1 MKIIQILPEMNA
13 GGVERGT
20 LEVAEALVRNGHESM
35 VVSNGG
41 RLVEALENAGS
52 VHVPMP
58 VHRKSLASLAEVP
71 RLRALF
77 LRERPDLIHLR
88 SRLPA
93 WLAYLAWKSID
104 PARRPRLVTTVH
116 GFYSVNAYSAVM
128 TRGEAV
134 IAVSESVRE
143 YILRHY
149 PKADPAKITV
159 IHRGVDPAQYPLGF
173 QPSPDWLAAWRAAH
187 PELEGRLPLLM
198 PGRLTRWKG
207 QEDFIRLIACLIA
220 AGRPVHGL
228 IAGEPHPKK
237 LAFLDELKQL
247 ATTLGVSKHLTFLGH
262 RSDLREVMA
271 VSSLVF
277 SLSTDPEAF
286 GRVSLEAMALGK
298 PVVAYDHGGVA
309 EQLKV
314 IFPQGLVPVGDVDAA
329 LAASMRIL
337 DHAEATNGVGPFTL
351 QRMLGS
357 TLEVYQ
363 SIIRPN
369 TQIHIT
375 THKHANIHT
384 QR

>member
-1 MKIIQILPEMNA
+1 MKIIQILPELNS

-20 LEVAEALVRNGHESM
+20 LELAEHLVSQGHESL
-35 VVSNGG
+35 VISNGG
-41 RLVEALENAGS
+41 RLVDALEKAGS
-52 VHVPMP
+52 RHISMP
-58 VHRKSLASLAEVP
+58 VHRKALASLAQIP

-77 LRERPDLIHLR
+77 LREQPDLIHLR

-93 WLAYLAWKSID
+93 WLAYLAWKSIS
-104 PARRPRLVTTVH
+104 PSIRPRLVTTVH

-134 IAVSESVRE
+134 IAVSESVRD
-143 YILRHY
+143 YILKHY
-149 PKADPAKITV
+149 PKTNPAKITV
-159 IHRGVDPAQYPLGF
+159 IHRGVDPAAYPVGF
-173 QPSPDWLAAWRAAH
+173 QPSSAWLEAWKSAH
-187 PELEGRLPLLM
+187 PELEGRIPLLL

-207 QEDFIRLIACLIA
+207 QEDFIRLIGSLVA

-237 LAFLDELKQL
+237 LGFLDELKQL
-247 ATTLGVSKHLTFLGH
+247 AEALGVTRHLTFLGH

-277 SLSTDPEAF
+277 SFSTDPEAF

-314 IFPQGLVPVGDVDAA
+314 LFPQGLVPVGDVDTA
-329 LAASMRIL
+329 LAATTHIL
-337 DHAEATNGVGPFTL
+337 DHAGSTEGVGPFTL

-357 TLEVYQ
+357 TLTVYQ
-363 SIIRPN
+363 SVLESSRPG
-369 TQIHIT
+369 
-375 THKHANIHT
+375 
-384 QR
+384 